1 MLASKMLTAPQWRRA
16 AAEHHRN
23 GAIQLIDLGARVM
36 VPDLLFRATI
46 SKGGTPIGAA
56 ARGIAGGLAGALL
69 LSIVS
74 RVLPALRA
82 QHLPRPSD
90 RSVDAPY
97 VQPTLARALTLS
109 QSPGPEG
116 LAEQFA
122 FKVASGVFGRDLS
135 GSARLAGQLIHVVY
149 GSAWGMLY
157 GLLQASYSRPPAV
170 FGALYGFLVWLIG
183 PAFLVPAM
191 RLMGRPSEEPAAR
204 TAALIAGHLAYG
216 LALAATF
223 EALQRKT
230 R

>member
-1 MLASKMLTAPQWRRA
+1 
-16 AAEHHRN
+16 
-23 GAIQLIDLGARVM
+23 M
-36 VPDLLFRATI
+36 VPDLLYRAT

-56 ARGIAGGLAGALL
+56 GRGIAGGLAGALL

-74 RVLPALRA
+74 RMLPVLRTPR
-82 QHLPRPSD
+82 LPIPSGG
-90 RSVDAPY
+90 SADAF
-97 VQPTLARALTLS
+97 QPTLARALTMS

-135 GSARLAGQLIHVVY
+135 SSARLAGRVIHVVY

-157 GLLQASYSRPPAV
+157 GLLQASYPRPPGA
-170 FGALYGFLVWLIG
+170 FGAIYGFLVWLIG

-191 RLMGRPSEEPAAR
+191 RLMGRPSEEPVGR
-204 TAALIAGHLAYG
+204 TAALITGHLAYG
-216 LALAATF
+216 VALATAF
-223 EALQRKT
+223 EALQRKK